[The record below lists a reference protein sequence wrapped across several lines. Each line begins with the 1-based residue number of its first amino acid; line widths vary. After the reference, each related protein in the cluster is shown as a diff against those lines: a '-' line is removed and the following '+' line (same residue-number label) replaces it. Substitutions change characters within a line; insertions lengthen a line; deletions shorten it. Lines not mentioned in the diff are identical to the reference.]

1 MLRSFPSSV
10 LPAHLRRQALAAT
23 TLSALLALAAC
34 GGGGGDSAAGV
45 SSAGGVTDVAN
56 GTTDDGRL
64 FRDGP
69 DEIPEPNAGID
80 FEAEQRAAGGL
91 PVAAVEGDVAD
102 SVVARKA
109 LPAAPL
115 AATQGAWGPQVKWP
129 FIPIHAVVMPDG
141 RVMTYG
147 SLSNGQ
153 QGGKFFYDLWDPTVG
168 TGDDAHLLLP
178 NTTQVDIFCS
188 AQVVLPLT
196 GDLFIA
202 GGDIFSEAR
211 GRSTNRPNNDTTIF
225 RLGSNTIEKGEKL
238 QVPRWYAT
246 ATTLPNGEVY
256 VQGGLGGEKNPEL
269 RRNDGS
275 TVLLDGID
283 SQDIYHE
290 YPRNWVAPDGKI
302 FGFSATKMYRM
313 DVSGK
318 GARRDVGELNYK
330 SHWEGSAVMFE
341 PGRILMTEAKGDR
354 AAIIDIRSD
363 RPVVTD
369 AGRMSNTRMW
379 HNSTVLADGTV
390 AIVGGAEF
398 FDFQRA
404 TARNPIYQIDLWNPR
419 TGTWT
424 RGPAQKRMRLYH
436 STAVLLPDGTLFS
449 GGGGAGGPETNLNAE
464 IYYPPYL
471 YNADGSEAARPVIDA
486 APMVVQP
493 SGSLVLESRDAASIQ
508 RVTLVATGSVTHSF
522 DMNQRFL
529 ELSFRREG
537 NRLVAQLP
545 ANSFDTPPG
554 YYMVFVLNQSGTPSL
569 AKIVRV
575 NVKQE
580 EGNNPDVVTVYRYGN
595 RDGGLRQRFSTDP
608 ALGGEWVRQG
618 EAFLAY
624 GSPRN
629 NTVPVY
635 RYEATEAGKTRYLY
649 STQPNLRENGWTRGP
664 IVFYAYEQAGEGR
677 QAVSEYRQY
686 RAGTYASYVVN
697 GTPGAGWARSATGGF
712 FVPASRQQ
720 QGPVVND
727 TTAPSVPGNLRA
739 DVQADGS
746 MVVTWN
752 ASSDAG
758 GSGLAGYRVRRGP
771 IVRTPTLLQ
780 AERFVDERLQP
791 GQYTYTVE
799 AVDHAGNTSER
810 ATFRAYVQR
819 NEDDP
824 LRAANLVRVYRYVAP
839 GGDGD
844 MRYVYSA
851 DSSISQE
858 WTRQE
863 LAFYAYATPQANTVP
878 VYRYMA
884 RSANGQARYLFS
896 INPNVGQ
903 GWTREQVV
911 FHVLRSA
918 QPGSQPVNEF
928 YRVRDGWYLG
938 YGTANRFGSSRAW
951 RRHATVFHVPTW
963 NGR

>member
-1 MLRSFPSSV
+1 MLRSFPF
-10 LPAHLRRQALAAT
+10 LANPPHLRRQALFAT
-23 TLSALLALAAC
+23 TLTALLALAAC
-34 GGGGGDSAAGV
+34 GGSGGDTSAGLSSGGANSVAAGP
-45 SSAGGVTDVAN
+45 
-56 GTTDDGRL
+56 DDERL

-69 DEIPEPNAGID
+69 DQIPPPNAGID
-80 FEAEQRAAGGL
+80 FNAEQAAAARLAAGN
-91 PVAAVEGDVAD
+91 ADADVTE
-102 SVVARKA
+102 SVVVRKD
-109 LPAAPL
+109 LPSAPL

-202 GGDIFSEAR
+202 GGDRFSDAR

-225 RLGSNTIEKGEKL
+225 RAASNTIEKGEKL
-238 QVPRWYAT
+238 KVPRWYAT

-256 VQGGLGGEKNPEL
+256 VQGGLGGERHPEI

-275 TVLLDGID
+275 TELLEGIN

-290 YPRNWVAPDGKI
+290 YPRNWVAPDGRI

-318 GARRDVGELNYK
+318 GSRRDVGVLDYK

-363 RPVVTD
+363 RPVVSD

-390 AIVGGAEF
+390 AIVGGAEY

-404 TARNPIYQIDLWNPR
+404 TARNPIYHIDLWNPR
-419 TGTWT
+419 TNSWT
-424 RGPAQKRMRLYH
+424 RGAAQKRMRLYH

-471 YNADGSEAARPVIDA
+471 YNRDGSEARRPVIDS
-486 APMVVQP
+486 APMTVQP
-493 SGSLVLESRDAASIQ
+493 SGALVLESADAASVQ
-508 RVTLVATGSVTHSF
+508 RVTMVATGSVTHSF
-522 DMNQRFL
+522 NMNQRFL
-529 ELSFRREG
+529 ELDFRRHG
-537 NRLVAQLP
+537 KRLVAQLP

-554 YYMVFVLNQSGTPSL
+554 YYMVFIINQAGTPSM
-569 AKIVRV
+569 ARIVRV

-580 EGNNPDVVTVYRYGN
+580 AGIDPDVVPVYRYAA
-595 RDGGLRQRFSTDP
+595 RDGSLRYQYSTDA

-624 GSPRN
+624 GSQKN

-635 RYEATEAGKTRYLY
+635 RYEATEAGKTRFLY
-649 STQPNLRENGWTRGP
+649 SAQPDFRENGWTRGG
-664 IVFYAYEQAGEGR
+664 IVFYAYDQAGDNR
-677 QAVSEYRQY
+677 LAVGEYRQY
-686 RAGTYASYVVN
+686 RGGTYASYWAN
-697 GTPGAGWARSATGGF
+697 GTPGAGWSRSANGF
-712 FVPASRQQ
+712 YVPASRQA
-720 QGPVVND
+720 QGPAVTD
-727 TTAPSVPGNLRA
+727 TDAPSVPGDLRA
-739 DVQADGS
+739 EVQPNGQ
-746 MVVTWN
+746 MLVTWSR
-752 ASSDAG
+752 SSDEG

-771 IVRTPTLLQ
+771 IVRTPNLLQ
-780 AERFVDERLQP
+780 GERFVDEPLQP

-799 AVDHAGNTSER
+799 AVDGAGNTSAR
-810 ATFRAYVQR
+810 AVYRAIVRQ
-819 NEDDP
+819 NEDDA
-824 LRAANLVRVYRYVAP
+824 LREANLVRVYRYVAP

-851 DSSISQE
+851 DSSLNQE

-863 LAFYAYATPQANTVP
+863 LAFYAYASPQANTVP
-878 VYRYMA
+878 AYRYIA
-884 RSANGQARYLFS
+884 RSANGTARYLVS
-896 INPNVGQ
+896 IDPALGN
-903 GWTREQVV
+903 GWTREHVV
-911 FHVLRSA
+911 FHVLRSP

-928 YRVRDGWYLG
+928 YRVQNGWYLG
-938 YGTANRFGSSRAW
+938 YSTAQRFGTSRAW
-951 RRHATVFHVPTW
+951 RRHGQVFHVPTW
-963 NGR
+963 KGN